1 MSLNADQTAAPV
13 MRQIP
18 RRYVALALIVVAIL
32 LLGALVF
39 IRNHTALD
47 STGKTETFTPAPAS
61 LLTPVTHVPSA
72 IIDAVGV
79 TSPSTTI
86 TAPRATGNPSLWQ
99 EPTHGVEA
107 LPVVFF
113 YGAEFAPY
121 AATERWPLIVA
132 LSRFGSFGQLGLM
145 QSSSTVAFPGVPTF
159 TFWHATY
166 SSDWLS
172 LKTVERY
179 SAQDLTGGGYTV
191 LQAPDTREAA
201 SVAAYDTPPITFPL
215 LDIANHYV
223 LVGSSFTP
231 SVFDGLSQAQI
242 AVDLA
247 TPTSL
252 VTQAVVA
259 AANEITASICAV
271 TGQQPGAVC
280 SGRGVESADQKMGLR
295 APG

>member
-1 MSLNADQTAAPV
+1 
-13 MRQIP
+13 
-18 RRYVALALIVVAIL
+18 VALGLIVVAIL

-39 IRNHTALD
+39 IRNHAALD
-47 STGKTETFTPAPAS
+47 TTGKAETFTPVPAS
-61 LLTPVTHVPSA
+61 LLTSVTHVPSA
-72 IIDAVGV
+72 AFDAVGV
-79 TSPSTTI
+79 TSPTLTI
-86 TAPRATGNPSLWQ
+86 TAPRATGNPSLWE

-132 LSRFGSFGQLGLM
+132 LSRFGTFGQLGLM

-191 LQAPDTREAA
+191 LEKSDTREAA
-201 SVAAYDTPPITFPL
+201 SVAAYDAPPVTFPL

-242 AVDLA
+242 AVDLS
-247 TPTSL
+247 TPTSP

-271 TGQQPGAVC
+271 TGQKPGAVC
-280 SGRGVESADQKMGLR
+280 TGRGVESADLKMGLP